1 MKVKVKTKDKI
12 SFGDAEPGTCFQ
24 TQIGDVIVFEKLS
37 GKMKVLMND
46 GVVNALR
53 YDDGSVTRGVFFYDN
68 SEIFPCEVEMIVRY
82 K

>member
-1 MKVKVKTKDKI
+1 MKVKIKTKDKI

-24 TQIGDVIVFEKLS
+24 TQMGDAGVFEKLS
-37 GKMKVLMND
+37 GKMKIPTNGV
-46 GVVNALR
+46 VVNALR
-53 YDDGSVTRGVFFYDN
+53 YDDGSVTGGVFFYDN